1 MDAFSAYIPI
11 DRRCA
16 LSQGGSLPELSKGA
30 ALFADVSGFTPLTEA
45 LARTLGPR
53 RGAEELTTH
62 LNHVY
67 QALIQEVDAYRGSVI
82 AFAGDAITCWF
93 DADQGERALSCAQA
107 MQRTML
113 QFSQIRLAN
122 GTTVALAVKI
132 GITFGAATRFVVGD
146 ADIQLLDVLAGHTLV
161 RMAAAVH
168 LAGRGEVLI
177 GREIAEQAG
186 ANLVVLEVRKEP
198 GAEEDFIVAGEFRE
212 PTRRQ
217 PWPQV
222 SELPEAVSR
231 PWLIRAVF
239 ERLRAGQGDFL
250 TELRPAVAVFVKF
263 QGIDYDEDSKAG
275 EKLNQYVTWVQR
287 EMAKYGGFLVD
298 VSVGDKGSYLYCCF
312 GAPIAHE
319 NDAWRAATAA
329 HGISQPPPE
338 LAFVHST
345 QIGISCGT
353 MRTGAYGAT
362 ARRTY
367 GVLGDE
373 VNLAARLM
381 ERAKAGQVI
390 VSDRLRRAAGETFEW
405 QELASVQL
413 KGKAG
418 AVGIAGLIRPL
429 KKTGPRVVEGRYGL
443 ELVGRKNELKVIEAR
458 MTTAVSGQ
466 GQVLCLSAE
475 AGLGKSRLVAEAL
488 RVAREQGFSCFTG
501 ECQSHGTHTSYMA
514 WQHIWQGLFGLE
526 AGQTVAEQINAVE
539 RRLAQIDPM
548 LTARLPLLATLLNL
562 PVPDN
567 EVTAPLEARLRKA
580 SLEALLVE
588 FVRAFARERP
598 VCMVVEDAHW
608 IDPLSQD
615 LLDLLARSI
624 SQVSVF
630 LVFTQRPRE
639 QGYRQIL
646 NFEQAPNYTELPLNA
661 FTDEEARRLIG
672 LKLAQLFQFNGPTP
686 AVLAGRLVARAAGN
700 PFYLEELLNY
710 LKDQQIDFENADAV
724 EKLELPSSLHSLV
737 LSRIDRLTE
746 TQQGVLKVACVVG
759 RLFQAAVVWGVQTE
773 ADQTRV
779 ARDLKQLCDSGLTAL
794 ERPEPE
800 LVYLFRHV
808 VTQEV
813 TYESLPHATRTRL
826 HTQIAGCLENLFADR
841 IEQQLDLLAFHFDRG
856 TNLAKKRHYLQ
867 LAGEAAQQQY
877 ANTAAISY
885 FERVLPLLEQAEQIE
900 IHLKLGKVRE
910 LTGEWKEAGACYQRA
925 FERAE
930 SISDRAGQARCKAA
944 TGDLLRKQGL
954 FAEAVDW
961 LDVARTAFEEIGNMA
976 GVGQSLHALGTVAAM
991 QGDYPKARSFYQQSL
1006 EIRRELND
1014 RAQIASLLS
1023 NLGIIAR
1030 FSAEYDQARHLM
1042 EQSLELRRQAGDRW
1056 AIANS
1061 LNNLGVLLRDI
1072 GNWGE
1077 ARRLLEESLAL
1088 NRQVGDRWAIANTL
1102 SSLGELAIDQKDWPA
1117 ARDFLHESLNINQDL
1132 GDRTAVAFILEC
1144 FASMS
1149 GGLNAAAKALRLAG
1163 AAFQLRTVCGSPLSP
1178 AEQQRL
1184 DKSLESARGLLPPA
1198 EAEACYKHGTELSST
1213 DAIALALGA

>member
-1 MDAFSAYIPI
+1 
-11 DRRCA
+11 
-16 LSQGGSLPELSKGA
+16 
-30 ALFADVSGFTPLTEA
+30 
-45 LARTLGPR
+45 
-53 RGAEELTTH
+53 
-62 LNHVY
+62 
-67 QALIQEVDAYRGSVI
+67 
-82 AFAGDAITCWF
+82 
-93 DADQGERALSCAQA
+93 
-107 MQRTML
+107 
-113 QFSQIRLAN
+113 
-122 GTTVALAVKI
+122 
-132 GITFGAATRFVVGD
+132 
-146 ADIQLLDVLAGHTLV
+146 
-161 RMAAAVH
+161 
-168 LAGRGEVLI
+168 
-177 GREIAEQAG
+177 
-186 ANLVVLEVRKEP
+186 
-198 GAEEDFIVAGEFRE
+198 
-212 PTRRQ
+212 
-217 PWPQV
+217 
-222 SELPEAVSR
+222 
-231 PWLIRAVF
+231 
-239 ERLRAGQGDFL
+239 
-250 TELRPAVAVFVKF
+250 
-263 QGIDYDEDSKAG
+263 
-275 EKLNQYVTWVQR
+275 
-287 EMAKYGGFLVD
+287 
-298 VSVGDKGSYLYCCF
+298 
-312 GAPIAHE
+312 
-319 NDAWRAATAA
+319 
-329 HGISQPPPE
+329 
-338 LAFVHST
+338 
-345 QIGISCGT
+345 
-353 MRTGAYGAT
+353 
-362 ARRTY
+362 
-367 GVLGDE
+367 
-373 VNLAARLM
+373 
-381 ERAKAGQVI
+381 
-390 VSDRLRRAAGETFEW
+390 
-405 QELASVQL
+405 
-413 KGKAG
+413 
-418 AVGIAGLIRPL
+418 
-429 KKTGPRVVEGRYGL
+429 
-443 ELVGRKNELKVIEAR
+443 
-458 MTTAVSGQ
+458 
-466 GQVLCLSAE
+466 
-475 AGLGKSRLVAEAL
+475 
-488 RVAREQGFSCFTG
+488 
-501 ECQSHGTHTSYMA
+501 
-514 WQHIWQGLFGLE
+514 
-526 AGQTVAEQINAVE
+526 
-539 RRLAQIDPM
+539 
-548 LTARLPLLATLLNL
+548 
-562 PVPDN
+562 
-567 EVTAPLEARLRKA
+567 
-580 SLEALLVE
+580 
-588 FVRAFARERP
+588 
-598 VCMVVEDAHW
+598 
-608 IDPLSQD
+608 
-615 LLDLLARSI
+615 
-624 SQVSVF
+624 
-630 LVFTQRPRE
+630 
-639 QGYRQIL
+639 
-646 NFEQAPNYTELPLNA
+646 
-661 FTDEEARRLIG
+661 
-672 LKLAQLFQFNGPTP
+672 
-686 AVLAGRLVARAAGN
+686 
-700 PFYLEELLNY
+700 
-710 LKDQQIDFENADAV
+710 
-724 EKLELPSSLHSLV
+724 LPSSLHSLV

-759 RLFQAAVVWGVQTE
+759 RLFQAAVVWGVQTA
-773 ADQTRV
+773 ADQARV

-910 LTGEWKEAGACYQRA
+910 LTGEWKEAGACCQRA

-1072 GNWGE
+1072 GNWSE